1 MKVTLK
7 DGAPRHVGTVEINVS
22 KAGNTVEI
30 GATGVEPAPIVLEYY
45 HGKLTVRLFGED
57 GLPTMSQEVSTTP
70 TAKSEEAL
78 AAFKDAVITDAVI
91 KGVLV
96 AAPVVAGVVAPAVD
110 FDEAAFD
117 AA

>member
-7 DGAPRHVGTVEINVS
+7 DGAPRSVGHVEINVS
-22 KAGNTVEI
+22 KNGNTLEI

-45 HGKLTVRLFGED
+45 EGKLRLRAYEGEKVVFKAD
-57 GLPTMSQEVSTTP
+57 LSTTP
-70 TAKSEEAL
+70 TAKP
-78 AAFKDAVITDAVI
+78 DAVAETVKLPTAQETVNS
-91 KGVLV
+91 VFPPPA
-96 AAPVVAGVVAPAVD
+96 AAPAAE